1 MNKQVVRL
9 LLASGAVL
17 YAIGSVIQFSYVI
30 HDSPNRGWLAGGQL
44 FLAVS
49 SLLYGSF
56 FWLLVT
62 QLPFQQAAVLL
73 RRGFWLAG
81 SAPIANGLAQL
92 LLAIQLRHPALPAG
106 VAPALAHGYTHVL
119 LMRTEPE
126 FVAAIIGVVAG
137 AVSAAGWWTWARSS
151 RIEHVANVLFPGDL
165 SRGSA
170 G

>member
-1 MNKQVVRL
+1 MNKQAVRL

-17 YAIGSVIQFSYVI
+17 YAIGSVIQFSYTI
-30 HDSPNRGWLAGGQL
+30 RDNPHHELLAEAQL

-73 RRGFWLAG
+73 RRGLWLAG

-92 LLAIQLRHPALPAG
+92 LLAIQLRHPPLPAG
-106 VAPALAHGYTHVL
+106 IAPALGQGYIHVL

-151 RIEHVANVLFPGDL
+151 RVDRVANVLFPGDL
-165 SRGSA
+165 PGGSA
-170 G
+170 A